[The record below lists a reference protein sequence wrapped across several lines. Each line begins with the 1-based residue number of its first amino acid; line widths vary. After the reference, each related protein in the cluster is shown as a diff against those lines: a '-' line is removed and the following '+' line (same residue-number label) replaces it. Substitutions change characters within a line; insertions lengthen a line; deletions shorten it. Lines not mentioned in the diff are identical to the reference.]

1 MGCGGCMFPPFLQI
15 SSRKGVMNM
24 IFSVLGLV
32 AIVWAICL
40 MVYKS
45 NIEIEDFEITL
56 IGIFKIKIKSN
67 NRKKP
72 R

>member
-1 MGCGGCMFPPFLQI
+1 
-15 SSRKGVMNM
+15 M

>member
-1 MGCGGCMFPPFLQI
+1 MGCGGWTLSSFLQI
-15 SSRKGVMNM
+15 SGREEVVYM

-45 NIEIEDFEITL
+45 NIDIEDFEITL

-67 NRKKP
+67 NTKKP

>member
-1 MGCGGCMFPPFLQI
+1 MM
-15 SSRKGVMNM
+15 
-24 IFSVLGLV
+24 FSVIGLV

-67 NRKKP
+67 RKKP